1 MLKTNVRITGKLEDF
16 IRSQVGNNGLYETT
30 SEYLRD
36 LIRKDMEKKEDRAWA
51 GLREELLPAMQA
63 SNVDFIEVS
72 ASDVI
77 KRNKK
82 K

>member
-1 MLKTNVRITGKLEDF
+1 MLKANVRITGKLEDF
-16 IRSQVGNNGLYETT
+16 IRSQVGSNGLYETA

-36 LIRKDMEKKEDRAWA
+36 LIRKDMEKKEARAWI

-63 SNVDFIEVS
+63 PNADFVEVS

-77 KRNKK
+77 NRNKQK
-82 K
+82 